1 MKRIQ
6 ITSIILVSI
15 IVIFGLGM
23 FGIYQ
28 FIDWLIYQE
37 SFSQLPIHAITENEK
52 IIRTFDYDGFHYMI
66 TKYYD
71 DTSSWSHL
79 NILLQNQD
87 HYYLLQNIM
96 QCDTLNQGENLYIKD
111 NQLYIHCI
119 GKPGN
124 IDQYS
129 FDGVEVKHNVLN
141 FDYENTPDISEIHLI
156 IDGIDSDFIYLSANQ
171 KIKCYLKDKSCQ
183 YVR

>member
-1 MKRIQ
+1 MGKKIG
-6 ITSIILVSI
+6 IILISI
-15 IVIFGLGM
+15 IVIFAFGL

-28 FIDWLIYQE
+28 LIEWIVYEQ
-37 SFSQLPIHAITENEK
+37 SLSQLSQHDIKENEK
-52 IIRTFDYDGFHYMI
+52 IVRTFDYDGFHYMI

-79 NILLQNQD
+79 NLLLQNQGN
-87 HYYLLQNIM
+87 YYLLKNILR
-96 QCDTLNQGENLYIKD
+96 CDTLDQGENLFVKD

-119 GKPGN
+119 GKSGN

-129 FDGVEVKHNVLN
+129 FDGVEVKHNVLD
-141 FDYENTPDISEIHLI
+141 FDYENTPDISEIHLT
-156 IDGIDSDFIYLSANQ
+156 IDGVDSDFIYLSANQ
-171 KIKCYLKDKSCQ
+171 KIKCYFGDKSCQ